1 MVRHGEDTAK
11 NENDMVVI
19 VLFPLLLWLFGI
31 IFIYLGWSVTNYLGD
46 ETPYSLGLC
55 VLGAGIFILGSLNIN
70 SFIFIYLGILWLT
83 GFIDDYFGTKFPKGL
98 KGHLQLFIQT
108 GKVSTGLIKLGST
121 VSVAAIFS
129 FLFYNGLIIERLAA
143 FILLVLGPHVMNLFD
158 TRPLRVWKVI
168 GVQAIAFLPLL
179 LQLQVDFLLT
189 LIFIIASLIIF
200 EGKMLAMLGDNGATL
215 LGGMINLLV
224 VFYLSALLQ
233 WFVVAIY
240 CLIIWVTER
249 ISLSEWIEKTP
260 ILKRIDRWGVQREYR

>member
-1 MVRHGEDTAK
+1 MVRHGEDITK

-19 VLFPLLLWLFGI
+19 VLFPLFLWLFGI

-55 VLGAGIFILGSLNIN
+55 VLGSGIFILRSLNIELV
-70 SFIFIYLGILWLT
+70 IFIYLGMLWLT
-83 GFIDDYFGTKFPKGL
+83 GFIDDRFGTKYPKGL
-98 KGHLQLFIQT
+98 KGHFRLFFQT
-108 GKVSTGLIKLGST
+108 GKVSTGLLKLSST
-121 VSVAAIFS
+121 VSVAAVFSIF
-129 FLFYNGLIIERLAA
+129 FYNGLIIERLAA

-168 GVQAIAFLPLL
+168 GIQAIVFLPLFM
-179 LQLQVDFLLT
+179 QLQVGFLLT
-189 LIFIIASLIIF
+189 IIF
-200 EGKMLAMLGDNGATL
+200 MITLLIVFEAKMIAMLGDNGATL

-224 VFYLSALLQ
+224 VFYLSVQLQ

-240 CLIIWVTER
+240 CFIIFITER

-260 ILKRIDRWGVQREYR
+260 ILKRIDRWGVS